1 MWISHKY
8 TYVSCFF
15 NLPPTPH
22 LILLGGHRVP
32 RWAPCIIWQI
42 PSLLHVVMCMFHCYS
57 LNLSH
62 PLLCKLEVLVCCVD
76 TMIQIFVIFSTVEL
90 EVVKNSQSG
99 ENSIMYPFSYYSWQ
113 LKVAQRKTI
122 QRKENRTVK
131 TRGNYHFT
139 TCQNGY
145 QEKFTNIKCWWG
157 CREKRTL
164 VHWWWE
170 CKLVQPFESNM
181 QVPQKNKNRTTIW
194 STPGYTSRK
203 KKRKRKH

>member
-1 MWISHKY
+1 M
-8 TYVSCFF
+8 
-15 NLPPTPH
+15 
-22 LILLGGHRVP
+22 
-32 RWAPCIIWQI
+32 
-42 PSLLHVVMCMFHCYS
+42 
-57 LNLSH
+57 
-62 PLLCKLEVLVCCVD
+62 E
-76 TMIQIFVIFSTVEL
+76 IFVIFSTVEL
-90 EVVKNSQSG
+90 EVVKNAQSG

-203 KKRKRKH
+203 KKKKKKTLTPTDTCTPMFTVICSNPTTVLMLLWFLKVSLALL